1 MSGCKPS
8 TYRSIVFLK
17 SWIVGL
23 VPTVWVSRLETVFGA
38 VCWHLLTVFLN
49 MMLNKYYSILWV
61 HPNLVGNMAVFVARF
76 GYLITTPNLL
86 HFGLKLLCWRLP
98 EDVRTRCCQSIFE
111 QPFTITN
118 QNTQL
123 NKNTSVTGKTQNA
136 QKKCPYGFPGIW
148 YTHIRDMGIQWDTS
162 VFLGAYGFPGIWYT
176 HIRDMGIHEIHQF
189 LWGHTVFQVYDIH
202 ILEAWEYMRYI
213 FFLGVWTPNE
223 PNVWHF

>member
-1 MSGCKPS
+1 MWLYIYIHTWKTIKNHKDTIFCPYGFGHYFCPLRFFSPNTAMSGCKPS

-123 NKNTSVTGKTQNA
+123 NKKNVR
-136 QKKCPYGFPGIW
+136 YG
-148 YTHIRDMGIQWDTS
+148 
-162 VFLGAYGFPGIWYT
+162 
-176 HIRDMGIHEIHQF
+176 
-189 LWGHTVFQVYDIH
+189 
-202 ILEAWEYMRYI
+202 
-213 FFLGVWTPNE
+213 
-223 PNVWHF
+223 

>member
-1 MSGCKPS
+1 MWLYIYIHTWKTIKNHKDTIFCPYGFGHYFCPLRFFSPNTAMSGCKPS

-17 SWIVGL
+17 SWICRTGSDSMS
-23 VPTVWVSRLETVFGA
+23 VSSRDSIWGSMLTFA
-38 VCWHLLTVFLN
+38 YCFFSTWCWKNTG
-49 MMLNKYYSILWV
+49 ILWV

-123 NKNTSVTGKTQNA
+123 NKKNVR
-136 QKKCPYGFPGIW
+136 YG
-148 YTHIRDMGIQWDTS
+148 
-162 VFLGAYGFPGIWYT
+162 
-176 HIRDMGIHEIHQF
+176 
-189 LWGHTVFQVYDIH
+189 
-202 ILEAWEYMRYI
+202 
-213 FFLGVWTPNE
+213 
-223 PNVWHF
+223 